1 MATPAYKRVLLK
13 VSGEA
18 LAGEK
23 GFGISEETL
32 HRITSKILQ
41 MSQMGVEV
49 AVVVGAGNFWRGRYG
64 QDMDRTTADHM
75 GMLATAM
82 NALAL
87 QDSLESQGA
96 SVRVQSA
103 IEMRQ
108 FAEPYIRRRAMRHLE
123 RGRIVVF
130 ACGTGNPF
138 FSTDTAA
145 ALRAAEIEAD
155 AILLAKAVD
164 AIYSEDPRKNPDAVR
179 YSHLS
184 YLDVLNQGLQVMD
197 TTAISLCMDNN
208 IPIVVFGLE
217 PPENILRAVS
227 GENLGTIVSKNGN
240 ET

>member
-1 MATPAYKRVLLK
+1 MKAVYKRVMIK

-18 LAGEK
+18 LAGEN
-23 GFGISEETL
+23 GFGLNEDVLDDITG
-32 HRITSKILQ
+32 RINEIA
-41 MSQMGVEV
+41 QMGVEV

-82 NALAL
+82 NALAI
-87 QDSLESQGA
+87 QDSLERQGA
-96 SVRVQSA
+96 QVRVQSA

-155 AILLAKAVD
+155 AILLAKN
-164 AIYSEDPRKNPDAVR
+164 IDAVYSADPKKDPSAQR
-179 YSHLS
+179 YSKIS
-184 YLDVLNQGLQVMD
+184 YIDVINQGLQPMD
-197 TTAISLCMDNN
+197 TTAISLCMDND
-208 IPIVVFGLE
+208 IPIVFFGLE
-217 PPENILRAVS
+217 PSQNMVRAVM
-227 GENLGTIVSKNGN
+227 GENLGTIISNK
-240 ET
+240 T